1 MLEDKRRSN
10 SRGAVSQSRDQDNI
24 EKKSKEIVKETPEER
39 EEREFAD
46 KLKRAETQEDRDRL
60 IARRQKF
67 TNKVQ
72 PIEITK
78 KVISLKRKGEF
89 VNYDE
94 PLNEK
99 RLRNKNKA
107 TSDQIETKESSIT
120 SDSGDATTLRIEG
133 TLDMLDKNNHETSNP
148 VVKTKGTIYFCTYL
162 K

>member
-1 MLEDKRRSN
+1 MDSCNGSKSKSLPPSRVLEDKRRSN

-72 PIEITK
+72 KSTPM
-78 KVISLKRKGEF
+78 V
-89 VNYDE
+89 
-94 PLNEK
+94 
-99 RLRNKNKA
+99 
-107 TSDQIETKESSIT
+107 
-120 SDSGDATTLRIEG
+120 ATTSFTRSEVIQYG
-133 TLDMLDKNNHETSNP
+133 VTVSP
-148 VVKTKGTIYFCTYL
+148 
-162 K
+162 